1 MRVLKLNNTIVDIDT
16 ETAIGIDIGTFD
28 FKEPTNRKLNVS
40 NAFSIPRTKKNIA
53 ILGFSDTLQSV
64 SNVCYEKISVEYS
77 INGIIYIGNGKAN
90 ITKIT
95 GERIELSV
103 ASETDFWDNLKKV
116 SFVDM
121 IGHCMD
127 GITLPDPN
135 TSTLIISPIGVTN
148 YINTLKNDFG
158 IELLY
163 YFGID
168 GVKSLDWLQV
178 PITQYC
184 VSESISGVIHNYS
197 KFCISLLKVIECI
210 NKYYFDTFGIEPINT
225 DSTLF
230 DSVFNSICIPIW
242 QFIPVIRSGGFVN
255 FLDSR
260 NAQGVI
266 FGNDKENVKAFDKV
280 TTFDFIKSLL
290 QAFGASF
297 NLKDMIYSFYRLSDI
312 STTPTVDW
320 SGKMQSMEYAP
331 IIPNMGQNNY
341 VNYKATFDGGNVRD
355 TGCNIQCLNE
365 NLDNEKDLINISA
378 TYTPR
383 ITSQNNSNPFTPTD
397 YFIPFYDKEEQ
408 FNSFSFLVKKA
419 DIILG
424 MESISQKIR
433 IFEMISDVNY
443 DIPVAQ
449 AYGLAGEYSFHKQ
462 ISLKPRVFNAK
473 MWLNSFDL
481 YNFDQSKLRYIKEL
495 GGTFFVNKI
504 KGFNPTLSS
513 QSVDVELIFVN
524 YNVPFNIESVTNYV
538 DGINTPYV
546 DGVGNYYV

>member
-28 FKEPTNRKLNVS
+28 FKEPENRKLNVS
-40 NAFSIPRTKKNIA
+40 NSFSIPRTKKNIA
-53 ILGFSDTLQSV
+53 LLGFSDTLQSL

-77 INGIIYIGNGKAN
+77 INGILYIKNGKAN

-95 GERIELSV
+95 GERIELSA
-103 ASETDFWDNLKKV
+103 ASEVDFWDNLKNV
-116 SFVDM
+116 TFVDM

-127 GITLPDPN
+127 GIILPDPN

-168 GVKSLDWLQV
+168 GVKSLDWLLI

-184 VSESISGVIHNYS
+184 VSESISEVIHNYS
-197 KFCISLLKVIECI
+197 KFCIPLPKVIECI

-225 DSTLF
+225 SSTLF
-230 DSVFNSICIPIW
+230 DSNFDSIYIPIW
-242 QFIPVIRSGGFVN
+242 QFIPVIRLGGFVN

-260 NAQGVI
+260 NVSGVI

-280 TTFDFIKSLL
+280 TTFDFVKSLL

-297 NLKDMIYSFYRLSDI
+297 NIKDGVYSFYRLSDI
-312 STTPTVDW
+312 NQSDLIDW
-320 SGKMQSMEYAP
+320 SGKLQSMEYAP
-331 IIPNMGQNNY
+331 IIPNMERNNY
-341 VNYKATFDGGNVRD
+341 INYKATFDGGNVRD
-355 TGCNIQCLNE
+355 TACNIKCLNE
-365 NLDNEKDLINISA
+365 NLDNEKDLISISS

-383 ITSQNNSNPFTPTD
+383 ITSQNNNSPFLSNEF
-397 YFIPFYDKEEQ
+397 FIPFYDKEEQ
-408 FNSFSFLVKKA
+408 FNSFSFLVKKP
-419 DIILG
+419 DIIFG
-424 MESISQKIR
+424 ISSIFQKIR
-433 IFEMISDVNY
+433 IFDMISDVNY
-443 DIPVAQ
+443 DIPISQ
-449 AYGLAGEYSFHKQ
+449 AYGLVDEYTFHKQ
-462 ISLKPRVFNAK
+462 ICEKPRVFNAK
-473 MWLNSFDL
+473 IWLNSFDL
-481 YNFDQSKLRYIKEL
+481 YDFDQSKLRYIKEL

-504 KGFNPTLSS
+504 KGFNPTLPS

-524 YNVPFNIESVTNYV
+524 YNIPFNIETVTNYV
-538 DGINTPYV
+538 DGVQAPYV